1 MDSQKES
8 GRSEKKAPG
17 SRVWHMFTP
26 GVLGSLWDRQIRPWD
41 KRCAEAVQGIG
52 EFCRFAVQRQCR
64 SQAVT
69 KEAVSKAAFRRIWE
83 DIPCSWFLLSPWPS
97 VLSSETNPGQGL
109 CCGTLCR
116 SHAHTAVFLSSHRT
130 AGAAPLLAW
139 NRMLQSPNQFQ
150 PAQYQGLGPMG
161 YPQRPEDRMDRGRQV
176 GTQGPAGCA
185 VFSFQERLPSPV
197 AVEKGARHGKALP
210 SWS

>member
-1 MDSQKES
+1 M
-8 GRSEKKAPG
+8 RG
-17 SRVWHMFTP
+17 SRP
-26 GVLGSLWDRQIRPWD
+26 GNWKILPL
-41 KRCAEAVQGIG
+41 
-52 EFCRFAVQRQCR
+52 AVQRQCR

-69 KEAVSKAAFRRIWE
+69 KEAVSKAAFGRIWE

-97 VLSSETNPGQGL
+97 VLSSETNLGQGV

-116 SHAHTAVFLSSHRT
+116 SHAHAAVFLSSHRT

-176 GTQGPAGCA
+176 GTQGGCW
-185 VFSFQERLPSPV
+185 VHCLLLP
-197 AVEKGARHGKALP
+197 GKASFSCGCGEGSAAWEGTPELVLVSLCHHTHGWVASQP
-210 SWS
+210 CPAPLDL